1 MKIRIE
7 RIHPE
12 ALLPHYAHGPSEDAG
27 MDLRAV
33 EEVRL
38 EPGVPGLIPTG
49 LRVEIPSGC
58 EGQIRMR
65 SGLALKHALILPN
78 SPGTIDPGYRGEV
91 KVIVLNLGREA
102 YTVRKGERIAQ
113 LVVAR
118 YEPVEWEEA
127 GVNDS
132 ARGEGGFGSTGAH

>member
-12 ALLPHYAHGPSEDAG
+12 AQLPHYAHGPSEDAG
-27 MDLRAV
+27 MDLRAI

-127 GVNDS
+127 GVNES
-132 ARGEGGFGSTGAH
+132 ARGDGGFGSTGAH

>member
-12 ALLPHYAHGPSEDAG
+12 AQLPHYAHGPSEDAG

-102 YTVRKGERIAQ
+102 YTVRKSERIAQ

-127 GVNDS
+127 GVNES
-132 ARGEGGFGSTGAH
+132 ARGDGGFGSTGAH

>member
-12 ALLPHYAHGPSEDAG
+12 AQLPHYAHGHSEDAG

-102 YTVRKGERIAQ
+102 YTVSKGERIAQ

-127 GVNDS
+127 GVNES
-132 ARGEGGFGSTGAH
+132 ARGEGGFGSTGAQ

>member
-12 ALLPHYAHGPSEDAG
+12 AQLPHYAHGPSEDAG

-127 GVNDS
+127 GVNNS

>member
-12 ALLPHYAHGPSEDAG
+12 AQLPHYAHGPSEDAG

-102 YTVRKGERIAQ
+102 YTVSKGERIAQ

-127 GVNDS
+127 GVNES
-132 ARGEGGFGSTGAH
+132 ARGEGGFGSTGAQ

>member
-12 ALLPHYAHGPSEDAG
+12 AQLPHYAHGPTEDAG

-127 GVNDS
+127 RVNES
-132 ARGEGGFGSTGAH
+132 ARGDGGFGSTGAH

>member
-12 ALLPHYAHGPSEDAG
+12 AQLPHYAHGPSEDAG

-91 KVIVLNLGREA
+91 KVIVLNLGREP

-127 GVNDS
+127 GVNES

>member
-12 ALLPHYAHGPSEDAG
+12 AQLPHYAHGPSEDAG

-132 ARGEGGFGSTGAH
+132 ARGEGGFSSTGAH

>member
-12 ALLPHYAHGPSEDAG
+12 AQLPHYAHGPSEDAG

-127 GVNDS
+127 GVNES